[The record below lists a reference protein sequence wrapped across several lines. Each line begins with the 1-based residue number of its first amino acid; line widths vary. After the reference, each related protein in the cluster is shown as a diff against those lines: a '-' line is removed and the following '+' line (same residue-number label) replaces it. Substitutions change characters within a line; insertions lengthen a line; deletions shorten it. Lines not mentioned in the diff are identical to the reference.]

1 MDNPY
6 YTPLDWDGAFMD
18 ALLLIWK
25 EFWPFIL
32 AFLGLYILAVIIK
45 TAVENDERKRR
56 KQREQE
62 EFERRIELFLRKKD
76 EHDAA
81 KRLAGGTGPRIPAAR
96 DTRKSPWK

>member
-1 MDNPY
+1 MDDFI
-6 YTPLDWDGAFMD
+6 LDLDKGFKEGM
-18 ALLLIWK
+18 LLFLK

-32 AFLGLYILAVIIK
+32 ALLGLYILAVIIK

-62 EFERRIELFLRKKD
+62 EFERRVELFLRKKD

-81 KRLAGGTGPRIPAAR
+81 KRLAGGTSPRIPAAR

>member
-32 AFLGLYILAVIIK
+32 ALLGLYILAVIIK
-45 TAVENDERKRR
+45 TAVENDESKRR
-56 KQREQE
+56 
-62 EFERRIELFLRKKD
+62 
-76 EHDAA
+76 
-81 KRLAGGTGPRIPAAR
+81 
-96 DTRKSPWK
+96 